1 MLPIIFNDVIDHL
14 TDLLSAYT
22 CLHEIVSIVFV
33 KRIRNSWHPRL
44 TAAITSFHSLMIA
57 TLPDYITT
65 KVHFL
70 THYPELIKRNGPP
83 RNYWLQRFES
93 KH

>member
-1 MLPIIFNDVIDHL
+1 
-14 TDLLSAYT
+14 
-22 CLHEIVSIVFV
+22 
-33 KRIRNSWHPRL
+33 
-44 TAAITSFHSLMIA
+44 MIA